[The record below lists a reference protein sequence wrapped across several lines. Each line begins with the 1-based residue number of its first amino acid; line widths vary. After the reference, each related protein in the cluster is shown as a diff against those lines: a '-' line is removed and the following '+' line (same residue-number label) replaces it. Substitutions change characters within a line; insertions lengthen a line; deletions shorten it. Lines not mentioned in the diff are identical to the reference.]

1 MTEEEKMQFLA
12 RIMGNGNTTI
22 GQVIVDNHGTMNI
35 HNHANEQKNK
45 QKDEGISKEQL
56 NKAIL
61 DVQDIFWAN
70 SSYAVLFCVC
80 RDCFGMPDNR
90 SQFERMIDML
100 PNRAQFT
107 RQCTPGVISS
117 TINDNPYMNL
127 PIEKWQNNGA
137 PERVIKLVDKFK
149 NAIEIAKEE

>member
-1 MTEEEKMQFLA
+1 MTEEEKLQFLA

-61 DVQDIFWAN
+61 DVQDIF
-70 SSYAVLFCVC
+70 SGLIVH
-80 RDCFGMPDNR
+80 
-90 SQFERMIDML
+90 
-100 PNRAQFT
+100 T
-107 RQCTPGVISS
+107 QCYFVFAEIVSECQTIGV
-117 TINDNPYMNL
+117 NL
-127 PIEKWQNNGA
+127 KG
-137 PERVIKLVDKFK
+137 
-149 NAIEIAKEE
+149 